1 MRIKLNDKAKR
12 AWACIL
18 QWDKKDYTSDEDLL
32 LNVLEVYI
40 TERHASDDCMER
52 GP

>member
-12 AWACIL
+12 RWDCIL
-18 QWDKKDYTSDEDLL
+18 QWDKEKYASDEELL
-32 LNVLEVYI
+32 LNILGAYI
-40 TERHASDDCMER
+40 NERHASDDCMER

>member
-12 AWACIL
+12 AWTCIK
-18 QWDKKDYTSDEDLL
+18 QWDKNVSDEELL

-40 TERHASDDCMER
+40 NERHAFDDCMER